1 MAGYSGK
8 QTQGHSHPP
17 AKPYDA
23 TKPNQ
28 RRAKPTAL
36 NGHIVASAA
45 RTLRDA
51 AVVVAVVSVAVDNA
65 AGFLYRAGGAGTRL

>member
-23 TKPNQ
+23 TMPNQ

-36 NGHIVASAA
+36 NDHIVASAA
-45 RTLRDA
+45 RTLHDA
-51 AVVVAVVSVAVDNA
+51 AVVVAVAGVAGDNA
-65 AGFLYRAGGAGTRL
+65 AGFRYRVGGADTIQ